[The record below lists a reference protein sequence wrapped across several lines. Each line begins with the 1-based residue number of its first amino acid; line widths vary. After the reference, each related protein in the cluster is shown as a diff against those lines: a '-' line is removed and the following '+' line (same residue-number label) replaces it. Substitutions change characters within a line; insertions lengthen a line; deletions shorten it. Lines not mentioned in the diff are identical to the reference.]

1 MSDKTPK
8 ILVFAGSARRASVNK
23 KLAAAAAVMARD
35 AGADVT
41 HLDLADYPMP
51 LYDGDLETAEGL
63 PEHAR
68 TLKKL
73 FAENDGFF
81 IAAPEYNSSITPL
94 LKNTVDWLTRA
105 EPTDTG
111 PLMAFRGKV
120 AALGAASPGRL
131 GGLRGLVVVRMLLS
145 NISVHVVPQQVA
157 VSGAG
162 DAFADDGSLKDEGT
176 ASMLDAAIKSL
187 VLTAGKLSE

>member
-1 MSDKTPK
+1 MSGNSPK
-8 ILVFAGSARRASVNK
+8 IICFAGSARRDSVNR
-23 KLAAAAAVMARD
+23 KLAAAAAAMARD
-35 AGADVT
+35 AGAEVT
-41 HLDLADYPMP
+41 PLDLADYPMP
-51 LYDGDLETAEGL
+51 LYDGGLETAEGL

-73 FAENDGFF
+73 FAGHDGFF
-81 IAAPEYNSSITPL
+81 VAAPEYNGSITPL
-94 LKNTVDWLTRA
+94 LKNTVDWLSRA
-105 EPTDTG
+105 EPADTG

-145 NISVHVVPQQVA
+145 NIGVHAVPEQVA

-162 DAFADDGSLKDEGT
+162 DAFAGDGSLRDDG
-176 ASMLDAAIKSL
+176 AAGMLGAAVESL
-187 VLTAGKLSE
+187 VTTAGRLSG